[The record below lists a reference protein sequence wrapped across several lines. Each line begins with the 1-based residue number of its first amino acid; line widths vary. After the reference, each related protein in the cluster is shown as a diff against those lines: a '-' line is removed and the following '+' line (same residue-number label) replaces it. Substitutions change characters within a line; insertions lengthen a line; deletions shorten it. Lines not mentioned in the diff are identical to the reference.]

1 VILLGPLTLVLTL
14 FAARHEREDLR
25 RPLDKRLVRRL
36 FGYTRPYARQRNVL
50 LFLVAVRAV
59 QLPALGWL
67 VAKILSGPIA
77 HHDSRG
83 TLRGVAAFAAL
94 LLATEV
100 MFVFRVRLALRLGE
114 AVIHDLR
121 RDIFAHLLRMP
132 VSFFHRTPLGRLIS
146 RVTSD
151 VDSIRLAIQD
161 CAFIGVVNLGCMAV
175 AAVLMAIYD
184 GWLFLVVLAMV
195 PLLGA
200 LLRYFHG
207 RLARA
212 YRQMHE
218 SFGRV
223 TATLAESVSGIR
235 VIQGFGRQDI
245 TGGLFRGLIY
255 DHSRYNLG
263 VAQSNAIFTPLLE
276 FNGQLFLAI
285 LLVVGGFQAL
295 SGRVSLESLIQFF
308 FLANLFFN
316 PIPVLATQYNQ
327 ALAAMA
333 GAERVFRLLDAE
345 PDWQDEPGARA
356 LPALAGRVEL
366 RKVSFAY
373 QPGKPVLHEVSL
385 LVEPGQTVAIVG
397 TTGGGK
403 STVMSLIAK
412 FHLPTSGELLIDG
425 HDVRTLS
432 SPFLH
437 SRMGNV
443 LQSQQLFSGTVLD
456 NLRVGRPAATEEE
469 VRRAARALDVLDVF
483 QALPR
488 AFASEVGEKGANL
501 SMGQRQ
507 IVCFTRALLADPRIL
522 LLDEATSGLDAVTE
536 ARLQRALR
544 VLLRGRTS
552 FVVAHRLS
560 TIRHADQVLV
570 MDHGRIVERGRYAEL
585 LRHDGYL
592 ARLHRYATGGHN
604 QRGAAGL

>member
-1 VILLGPLTLVLTL
+1 VTL

-25 RPLDKRLVRRL
+25 RPLDRGLVRRL
-36 FGYTRPYARQRNVL
+36 YGYTRPYTRQRNL
-50 LFLVAVRAV
+50 LLLLVAVRAV

-67 VAKILSGPIA
+67 VARILSGPIA
-77 HHDSRG
+77 HHDGPG
-83 TLRGVAAFAAL
+83 TLRGAAGFAAL
-94 LLATEV
+94 LVVTEL

-132 VSFFHRTPLGRLIS
+132 VSFFNRTPLGRLIS

-161 CAFIGVVNLGCMAV
+161 CAFIGIVNLGCMAV

-184 GWLFLVVLAMV
+184 GWLFLVVMVMV
-195 PLLGA
+195 PLLAG
-200 LLRYFHG
+200 LLRYFHH

-245 TGGLFRGLIY
+245 TGGLFRALIY
-255 DHSRYNLG
+255 DHSRFNLG

-295 SGRVSLESLIQFF
+295 SGRVDMSALIQFF

-333 GAERVFRLLDAE
+333 GAERVFRLLDAVPE
-345 PDWQDEPGARA
+345 WQDEPDARA

-366 RKVSFAY
+366 RNVCFAY
-373 QPGKPVLHEVSL
+373 QPGKPVLHDVSL
-385 LVEPGQTVAIVG
+385 LAEPGQTVAIVG

-412 FHLPTSGELLIDG
+412 FYLPTTGQLLIDG

-432 SPFLH
+432 SAFLH
-437 SRMGNV
+437 GRMGNV
-443 LQSQQLFSGTVLD
+443 LQSQLLFSGTVLD
-456 NLRVGRPAATEEE
+456 NLRVGRPAATEDE
-469 VRRAARALDVLDVF
+469 VRAAARALDVLDVF
-483 QALPR
+483 EGLPR
-488 AFASEVGEKGANL
+488 GFASEVGEKGANL
-501 SMGQRQ
+501 SVGQRQ

-544 VLLRGRTS
+544 ALLRGRTS

-570 MDHGRIVERGRYAEL
+570 MDHGRVVERGRYADL
-585 LRHDGYL
+585 LRHDGFL
-592 ARLHRYATGGHN
+592 ARLHRYATGGHGG